1 MESLFI
7 HLSDDVLISISKN
20 LPLQLV
26 LWSTVTFI
34 WSNIDVWFKTGGK
47 HTYPKCLIGNQSNTV
62 SVSKNVSIGQ
72 LKEKRDHQV
81 DEKKSAQDNVSEN
94 TALNKLTE
102 EVQDHIQR

>member
-1 MESLFI
+1 M
-7 HLSDDVLISISKN
+7 
-20 LPLQLV
+20 
-26 LWSTVTFI
+26 
-34 WSNIDVWFKTGGK
+34 
-47 HTYPKCLIGNQSNTV
+47 IGNQSNTV

-102 EVQDHIQR
+102 EVQDHKDNKSSSKCFLCCI